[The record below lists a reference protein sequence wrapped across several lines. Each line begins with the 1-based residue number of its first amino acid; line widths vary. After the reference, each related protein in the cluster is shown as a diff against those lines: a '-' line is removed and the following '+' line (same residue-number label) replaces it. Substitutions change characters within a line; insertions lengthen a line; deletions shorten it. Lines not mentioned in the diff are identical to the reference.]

1 MKRCNSCF
9 TMINDEFRA
18 CPYCGYIEGN
28 PPKELFHLFP
38 GMELSNRYIV
48 GKVLG
53 FGGFGITYK
62 AWDKK
67 LETVVAVKE
76 YYPSG
81 IVNRVPGEKEI
92 IIYAQKRKQ
101 EFYFGKDRFLEE
113 AQNMAKFNSEP
124 NIINVF
130 EYFEENN
137 TAYIV
142 MEFLDGISLKSYLQ
156 KNGGKLDT
164 ENALR
169 IMDAIASA
177 LGVIHSKGIIHRDV
191 SPDNIF
197 LCSNGAIKLIDFGA
211 ARFSLDENKKMTI
224 ILKPGFA
231 PPEQY
236 EKVNRQGPW
245 TDVYALGAT
254 FYYVLTGKK
263 PEESTN
269 RKIND
274 KVLYP
279 HEIDPEIPVIVSNAI
294 MKAMAIDVELRF
306 KNVESFRNALEQK
319 KAVLPV
325 AVEKKRRKA
334 RRNIGVI
341 AAAVLIIAGGVGV
354 AVKWNSKIEDEV
366 IPESTITLWY
376 CKSGD
381 PVMDA
386 AEESAYDELKDV
398 FNQTF
403 PQVTITVEGFD
414 EAEYKDQFKDAEKL
428 PNIYEYDESLA
439 DMYLDDATPIS
450 LMEIYNS
457 DAVSECPILK
467 SAPNYFSGYTYLP
480 LGYDV
485 PVVFAA
491 RTAGDSKPA
500 PISTLDG
507 MSREGSNSYGN
518 DYEPLSSMFPR
529 TDTFYDEEAMQS
541 FFDGNLHYYGTST
554 ENYQSVR
561 EAMMGQYYMVP
572 YSKDEINCKYSN
584 VFTTFSSNKDED
596 RAVLEFMKVMLLT
609 QAQDI
614 IHIRNTSGHLPV
626 NDKAL
631 TEILVP
637 NNNEYDGLFDNKE
650 NYIVK
655 K

>member
-1 MKRCNSCF
+1 
-9 TMINDEFRA
+9 MINDEFRA

-38 GMELSNRYIV
+38 GMELANRYIV

-81 IVNRVPGEKEI
+81 IVNRIPGEKEL
-92 IIYAQKRKQ
+92 IIYAQKRKA
-101 EFYFGKDRFLEE
+101 EFFFGKDRFLEE

-164 ENALR
+164 ENSMR
-169 IMDAIASA
+169 IMSAISNA
-177 LGVIHSKGIIHRDV
+177 LSIIHSKGIIHRDV

-197 LCSNGAIKLIDFGA
+197 LCKNGAVKLIDFGA
-211 ARFSLDENKKMTI
+211 ARFSLDETKLMTI

-254 FYYVLTGKK
+254 FYYVMTGKK

-274 KVLYP
+274 KVQYP
-279 HEIDPEIPVIVSNAI
+279 HELDPQIPENVSNAI

-306 KNVESFRNALEQK
+306 KTVEAFQNALAQK

-325 AVEKKRRKA
+325 AVEKKKRKR

-341 AAAVLIIAGGVGV
+341 AAAAVILLGGA
-354 AVKWNSKIEDEV
+354 AVVFGLTQKIEDEV
-366 IPESTITLWY
+366 LPDSSITLWY
-376 CKSGD
+376 CKCGD
-381 PVMDA
+381 EELDA
-386 AEESAYDELKDV
+386 AEEEAYNGIIEA
-398 FNQTF
+398 FNQNF
-403 PQVTITVEGFD
+403 PQVEITAVGFD
-414 EAEYKDQFKDAEKL
+414 REEYAAAFTAADAEL
-428 PNIYEYDESLA
+428 PNIYEYDETIA
-439 DMYLDDATPIS
+439 DLSLDDAEPVS
-450 LMEIYNS
+450 LLDIYNS
-457 DAVSECPILK
+457 DSVSECSILK
-467 SAPNYFSGYTYLP
+467 SAPNYFGGYNYLP
-480 LGYDV
+480 LGYDI
-485 PVVFAA
+485 PVVFAKTGTKN
-491 RTAGDSKPA
+491 TAPVA
-500 PISTLDG
+500 TLDG
-507 MSREGSNSYGN
+507 FTRDGSTSFEN
-518 DYEPLSSMFPR
+518 DYEPLSKMFSR
-529 TDTFYDEEAMQS
+529 TDSFYEEEAMDHFIS
-541 FFDGNLHYYGTST
+541 GTISYYGTST
-554 ENYQSVR
+554 KSYQKVR
-561 EAMMGQYYMVP
+561 TDMQGQYILIP
-572 YSKDEINCKYSN
+572 YDKDEINCTFSN
-584 VFTTFSSNKDED
+584 VFTTFSSDKDED
-596 RAVLEFMKVMLLT
+596 RAVVKLLEVMMKS
-609 QAQDI
+609 QSQDI
-614 IHIRNTSGHLPV
+614 LHIRNKSEHLPV
-626 NDKAL
+626 NDEVV
-631 TEILVP
+631 TNILLPV
-637 NNNEYDGLFDNKE
+637 NEELSILFDNKE